1 MMLSF
6 EENQHAARFH
16 PDQRDRRFI
25 FGSQPVTR
33 NRAFPETTSGK
44 TLIGLT
50 LQASIGVSCRRT
62 AVRMALARSLP
73 CLTALVCVRVNAPRA
88 SPHHRGSA
96 RKPPRTP

>member
-50 LQASIGVSCRRT
+50 LQASIGLSCRRT
-62 AVRMALARSLP
+62 AVRMALARELSCPDCARLRQDQR
-73 CLTALVCVRVNAPRA
+73 AGSIAAPKRIA
-88 SPHHRGSA
+88 STR
-96 RKPPRTP
+96 R